1 MQKHL
6 HLKTL
11 IHFSFF
17 FPPQHC
23 KKVPVIYAWFCFL
36 CSHTYIFEI
45 WLLRNQLL
53 KCSRTRAEAVYML
66 FLTSSGSKRKNVIVL
81 RRAKTRIYF
90 LKRKSIIWHLVKS
103 KRKELISSSMES
115 LGNTRKLIHNTWAS
129 DLCQH
134 TLALLFL
141 SLFLFF
147 HTIYILYAWGYFY
160 LVFMTKNKLMDLT
173 LNCSSI
179 CLR

>member
-1 MQKHL
+1 MFVFLVCAFISCQLLLPTL
-6 HLKTL
+6 HAKTSTSENIDSL
-11 IHFSFF
+11 LLLFS
-17 FPPQHC
+17 PQHC
-23 KKVPVIYAWFCFL
+23 RKVPVIYAWFCFL

-53 KCSRTRAEAVYML
+53 KCSCTRAEAVYML

-115 LGNTRKLIHNTWAS
+115 LGNTRKLIHNT
-129 DLCQH
+129 
-134 TLALLFL
+134 
-141 SLFLFF
+141 
-147 HTIYILYAWGYFY
+147 
-160 LVFMTKNKLMDLT
+160 
-173 LNCSSI
+173 
-179 CLR
+179 